1 MTKWVGQLWLRG
13 FLWMS
18 LGSPL
23 PFLPIHSHIRR
34 DSPGQSPKQRHS
46 PRQSPGES
54 PLFKTKLYKPEGK
67 ENFKFPP
74 RLGTALSQE
83 EADIES
89 GVYVP
94 TQVSNL
100 FSTSTYC
107 IISPLRPTAKKLCS
121 DDQWISLHARP
132 HLSLQG
138 SQLSHIAWDTR
149 ISHTTHT
156 HTHCIILLTHY
167 AWVCCAR

>member
-1 MTKWVGQLWLRG
+1 MATWVSLDVTKQ
-13 FLWMS
+13 

-23 PFLPIHSHIRR
+23 PFLPMHSHIRR

-54 PLFKTKLYKPEGK
+54 PLLKTKLWKPDGK
-67 ENFKFPP
+67 DNFKFPP
-74 RLGTALSQE
+74 RLGTTLSQE

-100 FSTSTYC
+100 FSTVEYV
-107 IISPLRPTAKKLCS
+107 L
-121 DDQWISLHARP
+121 
-132 HLSLQG
+132 
-138 SQLSHIAWDTR
+138 
-149 ISHTTHT
+149 
-156 HTHCIILLTHY
+156 
-167 AWVCCAR
+167 